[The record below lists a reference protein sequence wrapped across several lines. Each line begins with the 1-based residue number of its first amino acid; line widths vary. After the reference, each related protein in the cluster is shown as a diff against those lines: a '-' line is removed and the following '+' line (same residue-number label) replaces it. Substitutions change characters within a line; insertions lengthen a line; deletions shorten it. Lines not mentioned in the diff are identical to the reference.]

1 MRRIVKLRT
10 SREERGLALVSVLW
24 ALSILS
30 LIAASMMTASVL
42 SYRMERNDWSRV
54 RAEALAESAINR
66 AILGI
71 ADARPEMRVRVDG
84 VAQDLAFG
92 NLHVRVNVQDEDGK
106 IDLNT
111 AGNDILKGLFVSAG
125 VPFAEA
131 DALTDRIVEWRTP
144 STDTRHLSVS
154 DARND
159 AIAAPGYQPR
169 NGPFQSVDE
178 LRLVGGMTPQLFAR
192 IEPALTVY
200 SKKVTPNEEVAPREV
215 LMALPGMDARKADD
229 MLAQRINPAGSLTVN
244 DTRTGTLDLGAPPNG
259 RVFSIHAEVL
269 GAKRHTTQDM
279 VIELTGDPAR
289 PFLVLA
295 WK

>member
-1 MRRIVKLRT
+1 MNRALKRNS
-10 SREERGLALVSVLW
+10 SRKERGLALVSVLW

-30 LIAASMMTASVL
+30 LIAASMMTASIL

-66 AILGI
+66 AILAL

-84 VAQDLAFG
+84 VPQDFAFG
-92 NLHVRVNVQDEDGK
+92 GVKVRVVVQDEDGK

-111 AGNDILKGLFVSAG
+111 ASADILKGLFVSAG

-131 DALTDRIVEWRTP
+131 GALSDRTVDWRTP
-144 STDTRHLSVS
+144 STDTRHLSVAGAG
-154 DARND
+154 DA
-159 AIAAPGYQPR
+159 AIAAPGYQAR

-178 LRLVGGMTPQLFAR
+178 LKLVAGVTPQLFSR
-192 IEPALTVY
+192 VQPALTVH
-200 SKKVTPNEEVAPREV
+200 SKKIMPDQNVAPREA
-215 LMALPGMDARKADD
+215 LLALPGMDARKADD
-229 MLAQRINPAGSLTVN
+229 ILERRTNPAGSLTVN
-244 DTRTGTLDLGAPPNG
+244 DTRQGTLDLGAPPNG

-269 GAKRHTTQDM
+269 GAKRRTAQDV
-279 VIELTGDPAR
+279 VIELTGDPTR

>member
-1 MRRIVKLRT
+1 MKKPGKPRRTRK
-10 SREERGLALVSVLW
+10 ERGLALVSVLW

-30 LIAASMMTASVL
+30 LIAASMLTSSIL

-54 RAEALAESAINR
+54 RTEALTESAVNR
-66 AILGI
+66 AILAL

-84 VAQDLAFG
+84 VPQDFAFG
-92 NLHVRVNVQDEDGK
+92 TVHVRVVVQDENGK
-106 IDLNT
+106 IDLNAAT
-111 AGNDILKGLFVSAG
+111 SDILKGLFESVG

-131 DALTDRIVEWRTP
+131 GALADRIVDWRTP
-144 STDTRHLSVS
+144 STDTSRLNVAGAGDH
-154 DARND
+154 
-159 AIAAPGYQPR
+159 AIAVPGYLPR
-169 NGPFQSVDE
+169 NSPFQSVDE
-178 LRLVGGMTPQLFAR
+178 LKLVVGITPQLFAH

-200 SKKVTPNEEVAPREV
+200 SKKVMPDQDVAPREV
-215 LMALPGMDARKADD
+215 LLALPGMDARRADD
-229 MLAQRINPAGSLTVN
+229 ILSRRVNPAGSLTVN
-244 DTRTGTLDLGAPPNG
+244 DTRQGTIDLGAPPNG

-269 GAKRHTTQDM
+269 GAKRRTTQDV